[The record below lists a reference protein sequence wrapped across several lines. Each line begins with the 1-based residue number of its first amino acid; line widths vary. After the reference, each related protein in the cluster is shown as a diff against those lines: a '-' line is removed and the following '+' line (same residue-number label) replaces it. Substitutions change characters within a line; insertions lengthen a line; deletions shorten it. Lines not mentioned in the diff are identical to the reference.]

1 MDSRGKLQ
9 LAYNVLI
16 KDFSDIIREI
26 IVYKDRPVLEAT
38 FQNEIILHIRY
49 NDYGEYTYCVIYS
62 PNPDDQMRFD
72 NYDDRWD
79 VKTRPHHF
87 HKRGMQSVIESPMD
101 GDPNQDIPVLIKK
114 IKKFLKK

>member
-1 MDSRGKLQ
+1 MDSREKLL
-9 LAYNVLI
+9 LAYNLLI
-16 KDFSDIIREI
+16 KEFSDNIREI
-26 IVYKDRPVLEAT
+26 IVYKDRPVLKAT

-49 NDYGEYTYCVIYS
+49 NDYSEYTYCVIYS

-87 HKRGMQSVIESPMD
+87 HIRGMQSVRESPMD

-114 IKKFLKK
+114 IIKYLKK